1 MGCAAQGIPGAEV
14 LTPLPGG
21 HPGLVAATEKAIL
34 ERRSRLAA
42 MRAETALAEAL
53 AAARAELWADGDDK
67 AIGPLAALAVLIK
80 HVKTEEK
87 TT

>member
-1 MGCAAQGIPGAEV
+1 M

-21 HPGLVAATEKAIL
+21 HPAMVPATERAIL
-34 ERRSRLAA
+34 ERRTRLAA

-53 AAARAELWADGDDK
+53 AAAREELRVEGDDK
-67 AIGPLAALAVLIK
+67 TIGPLAALAVLIK

-87 TT
+87 T